1 MVMQLTHFWDRGDGA
16 RIGWMHRPPVRSI
29 HGQHQVRAPAVI
41 IIGVSRDKAAEM
53 GFADH
58 DYVVPALPSNGP
70 DHPFRMRIRMRRQL
84 RRIVTLRRDGSVSPT
99 RTIRSTST
107 SLT

>member
-58 DYVVPALPSNGP
+58 DYVIQAVSPDAPDDALHIG
-70 DHPFRMRIRMRRQL
+70 IRMRRQL